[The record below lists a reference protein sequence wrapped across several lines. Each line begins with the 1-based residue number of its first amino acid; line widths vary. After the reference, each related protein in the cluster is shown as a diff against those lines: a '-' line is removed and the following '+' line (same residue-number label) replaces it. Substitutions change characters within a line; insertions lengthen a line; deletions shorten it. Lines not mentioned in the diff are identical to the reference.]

1 MTPVRR
7 ILLVAALI
15 MLAQASVLL
24 QASALAASHYSVELA
39 FENPV
44 SLLYTGVDHVFH
56 AGTTLDSR
64 SQLLAYAEYDSFV
77 EGYGA
82 FSVRKGSHIPGSFVG
97 YLASGS
103 SDATTWSYI
112 GAKKLGQFGVGLSLN
127 HTTGVG
133 FTVDTGLSL
142 DLLSALTLSVALR
155 SVELGS
161 DGLVARDGTVSGVE
175 WRIPEG
181 LSLGLG
187 VANLSSPIYRLSV
200 DAGGKAITARCYAIG
215 ERNAQMDSGIEVG
228 LKLRGVTLK
237 LGYHLD
243 GHNNRQIAGLGLE
256 YCF

>member
-1 MTPVRR
+1 M
-7 ILLVAALI
+7 
-15 MLAQASVLL
+15 
-24 QASALAASHYSVELA
+24 
-39 FENPV
+39 
-44 SLLYTGVDHVFH
+44 
-56 AGTTLDSR
+56 
-64 SQLLAYAEYDSFV
+64 
-77 EGYGA
+77 
-82 FSVRKGSHIPGSFVG
+82 
-97 YLASGS
+97 
-103 SDATTWSYI
+103 ATTWSYI
-112 GAKKLGQFGVGLSLN
+112 GAKTGQLGVGLSLN

-175 WRIPEG
+175 WRISEG

-243 GHNNRQIAGLGLE
+243 GQQQTNRRTGPRVLLLTGMALGAGPQQRRNLADSIEKINDKVLMARLPAGLGMWRI
-256 YCF
+256 FVT